1 MTRITITRLVTLGPL
16 LLILSI
22 ASLLGVNRY
31 MDQREQLLAGLRVQ
45 ALTAARPIA
54 VLGELSTA
62 GANYANLE
70 TDDAR
75 ALYDADPQL
84 LAFEIDGRSTSGE
97 AFGIVFDRKRKKVI
111 RTHFPQGM
119 EQGLE
124 EKLAKAEQRLAE
136 LSATDEARPKILAL
150 RDRFRGEIER
160 IHADQTALNEFRSR
174 IDFSGHG
181 LADNGLYRVQVPLSN
196 DIGTLSLMFDASAG
210 VQDLRSAILRVTLIT
225 ALALAVSAAA
235 MTGLAHRVV
244 RPLKSLV
251 EATAAISRG
260 NLDYHVPGLE
270 RSDEIG
276 QMAAAL
282 EVFKQNAVARGRLE
296 AQQKAAEL
304 RAAAEKRAFANE
316 FEAAVGGV
324 IETVSSASTELEAAA
339 HTLTKT
345 AETTQQLS
353 TVAATAS
360 EEASA
365 NVQSVASATEEMTAS
380 ISEIGRQVQE
390 ATRIANEAVTQAR
403 GTDARI
409 NELSK
414 SANRIG
420 DIVKL
425 ITSVAEQTNLLALN
439 ATIEAARAG
448 DAGKGF
454 AVVAQEVKALAAQT
468 ATATEE
474 ISSQITGMQT
484 ATQDSVKAINQISG
498 TIWRISEISSAI
510 AAAVQKQGA
519 ATEEISRNVGAAA
532 KGTTQ
537 VAMNITDVNRG
548 ASETGSACTQVLS
561 SAQSLSEESNRL
573 KLEVQKFLAT
583 VRVT

>member
-1 MTRITITRLVTLGPL
+1 MTRITVTRLITLGPL

-31 MDQREQLLAGLRVQ
+31 MDEREQLLAALRVQ
-45 ALTAARPIA
+45 AVTAARPIA

-75 ALYDADPQL
+75 ALYDGDPQL
-84 LAFEIDGRSTSGE
+84 LAFEIDGHSTGGE
-97 AFGIVFDRKRKKVI
+97 PFGIVFDRDSKKVI
-111 RTHFPQGM
+111 RTHFPEGVQ
-119 EQGLE
+119 QALE
-124 EKLAKAEQRLAE
+124 EKLAKAEQRLAGM
-136 LSATDEARPKILAL
+136 SAADEGRPKILAL
-150 RDRFRGEIER
+150 RDRFRGEVDR
-160 IHADQTALNEFRSR
+160 IHADQTALTEFRNR
-174 IDFSGHG
+174 INLAGDG

-196 DIGTLSLMFDASAG
+196 GIGTLSLMFDASRG
-210 VQDLRSAILRVTLIT
+210 VNDLRSAILRVTLIT
-225 ALALAVSAAA
+225 ALALAISAAA
-235 MTGLAHRVV
+235 MTALAHRVV

-251 EATAAISRG
+251 EATSAISRG
-260 NLDYHVPGLE
+260 NLDYDVPGLE
-270 RSDEIG
+270 RNDEIG

-282 EVFKQNAVARGRLE
+282 EVFKRNALARGRLE
-296 AQQKAAEL
+296 AEQKEAEL
-304 RAAAEKRAFANE
+304 RAAAEKRVFANE
-316 FEAAVGGV
+316 FETAIGGV

-360 EEASA
+360 EEASV

-390 ATRIANEAVTQAR
+390 ASRITNEAVTQAR
-403 GTDARI
+403 ETDARI

-448 DAGKGF
+448 GAGKGF

-468 ATATEE
+468 AKATEE
-474 ISSQITGMQT
+474 ISSQISGMQT
-484 ATQDSVKAINQISG
+484 ATEESVKAINQISG

-532 KGTTQ
+532 IGTAQ
-537 VAMNITDVNRG
+537 VATNITDVNRG
-548 ASETGSACTQVLS
+548 ASETGSASAQVLS
-561 SAQSLSEESNRL
+561 SAQSLSKESNRL
-573 KLEVQKFLAT
+573 KLEAQKFLST
-583 VRVT
+583 VGVL